1 MKNNHDDKKKTVMV
15 GYRVSPEFANKLKAR
30 AMQKNVS
37 MTKYIE
43 SLVDKDI
50 ASDISDESLFVYH
63 INELRKIQE
72 KILRTTETFA
82 TIFNNF
88 LVLYFAYYPEEADN
102 KIWFDL
108 KQKGIKRYDN
118 FIEGIKKNMM
128 NNSMS
133 YLEGIF
139 GSLLEEDDIFDKYKP
154 IKNKSDEE
162 QDKSK

>member
-1 MKNNHDDKKKTVMV
+1 MKKEKKECRL
-15 GYRVSPEFANKLKAR
+15 GLRIDSELANKIKLQANHK
-30 AMQKNVS
+30 KVPVS
-37 MTKYIE
+37 KYIT
-43 SLVDKDI
+43 SLVQKDL

-72 KILRTTETFA
+72 RILRTTETFA

-102 KIWFDL
+102 KIWYDL

-154 IKNKSDEE
+154 VKKKPDEE
-162 QDKSK
+162 HDKSK